1 MLIFQLLYNGVYC
14 QNIDNISRKIWT
26 SGVEYGKICIG
37 EQPGFYTMAVGRFC
51 SCEKEGCHMMIY
63 WIL

>member
-14 QNIDNISRKIWT
+14 QKIHNIPRNIWT

-37 EQPGFYTMAVGRFC
+37 EQPGFYTWRLDGFAPAKRRDA
-51 SCEKEGCHMMIY
+51 I
-63 WIL
+63 